1 LGSIQVR
8 VRKLLKVGGVFDFES
23 KYSTDYRLVLV
34 LSSGQAEPAVLRCES
49 EIANVSKADN
59 SKEQ

>member
-1 LGSIQVR
+1 
-8 VRKLLKVGGVFDFES
+8 LLKVGGVFDFES